1 MHNSI
6 TENAK
11 KFMRGESSENSTI
24 LVAAALVI
32 ILTNNYTI
40 FDLTLKRSKEVRGH
54 LLLF

>member
-24 LVAAALVI
+24 LFAAALVI

-40 FDLTLKRSKEVRGH
+40 FDLTLKRSKEG
-54 LLLF
+54 